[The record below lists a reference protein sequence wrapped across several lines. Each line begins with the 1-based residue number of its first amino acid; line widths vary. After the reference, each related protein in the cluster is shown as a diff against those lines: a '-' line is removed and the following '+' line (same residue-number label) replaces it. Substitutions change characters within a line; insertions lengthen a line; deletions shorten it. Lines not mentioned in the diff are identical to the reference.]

1 MYTRDG
7 YTRSAKNAEALTQ
20 QGVNEGVRIKGSNIR
35 NLGLVERA
43 GRQAQA
49 KVQGTFDSISDT
61 IARAQAERDIAAQY
75 MTAFRPPEDTGPAG
89 PIGNG
94 VYSDITAEVSD
105 EETRAILA
113 TIQQNESGGDY
124 SIRNFTWQE
133 GDTSPPS
140 TASGAYQFTRPTW
153 RSLTERYGVGTE
165 YTDAYMAPPEVQ
177 DQIAAMHV
185 EEILDQNNNNLA
197 AVPNVWYTGNP
208 QGNMSQSAIDINR
221 GHTSNAY
228 MNNFMS
234 TYNAMKNA

>member
-1 MYTRDG
+1 M
-7 YTRSAKNAEALTQ
+7 
-20 QGVNEGVRIKGSNIR
+20 
-35 NLGLVERA
+35 
-43 GRQAQA
+43 AQ
-49 KVQGTFDSISDT
+49 
-61 IARAQAERDIAAQY
+61 RQAERDVAAQY
-75 MTAFRPPEDTGPAG
+75 MTAFRPTEDTGPAG

-105 EETRAILA
+105 EETRTILA
-113 TIQQNESGGDY
+113 TIQQNESAGDY

-208 QGNMSQSAIDINR
+208 QGNMSQSAIDTNR
-221 GHTSNAY
+221 GHTSSAY